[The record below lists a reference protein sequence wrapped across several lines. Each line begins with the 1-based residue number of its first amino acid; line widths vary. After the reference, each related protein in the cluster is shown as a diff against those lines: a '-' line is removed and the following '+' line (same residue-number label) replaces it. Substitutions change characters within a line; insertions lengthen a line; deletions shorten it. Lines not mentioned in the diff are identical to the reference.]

1 MNSFPVST
9 LTNDT
14 SFTQD
19 LVLDKQFLLLNS
31 ACSFNDKLKK
41 ALTDWGFDTVYSEG
55 SRRGVSASE
64 GLTSVPLP
72 SEFEIITIDENGNL
86 RSEKEIENEQ
96 KKNAGSNVKKAIEKA
111 QSSQENTEKS
121 RMTMVRTVYNEYIN
135 YITAVY
141 THYATHKVLSY
152 KELEEN
158 VKELCV
164 FIKDNRRFIL
174 RLTPAQ
180 DTITKN
186 YLISHSMRST
196 VIAIVI
202 GLQLRLPLSKLVDLG
217 ICCILHEIGQIR
229 LPPQLYMTDR
239 PLTPAERTKLATHT
253 ILGFNIVKENN
264 FPTQIQLGVLEHHE
278 RENGSGYPR
287 HLMGNQIDIFA
298 KIIAV
303 ACSFEA
309 ITAPRHFKQ
318 ARSSYEAM
326 IEILRNEGKQFDDT
340 VIKALLCSLSLFP
353 IGAYVYL
360 SNGKIAQVTDVNP
373 STPGNPIVSILGEK
387 DASGGPVTI
396 QTDNA
401 ANKIVR
407 ALNKQESADIIKA
420 LTARK

>member
-1 MNSFPVST
+1 MNSFSVAT
-9 LTNDT
+9 LNSDT
-14 SFTQD
+14 FFTQD
-19 LVLDKQFLLLNS
+19 LVLDKNFLLLNS
-31 ACSFNDKLKK
+31 ACPFNESLKK
-41 ALTDWGFDTVYSEG
+41 ALIDWDFKTVYSEG
-55 SRRGVSASE
+55 LHKGIAASE
-64 GLTSVPLP
+64 GAASIPLP
-72 SEFEIITIDENGNL
+72 SEFETITIDEAGNL
-86 RSEKEIENEQ
+86 KTEKEIENE
-96 KKNAGSNVKKAIEKA
+96 KKQNDVSNVKKVIAEA
-111 QSSQENTEKS
+111 HSAQENTEKS
-121 RMTMVRTVYNEYIN
+121 RMAVVRTVYNEYMN

-152 KELEEN
+152 KDLEDN

-164 FIKDNRRFIL
+164 FIKDNRRFVL
-174 RLTPAQ
+174 RLTPDQ

-202 GLQLRLPLSKLVDLG
+202 GLQLRLPLQKLIDLG

-229 LPPQLYMTDR
+229 LPPQLYMSDR
-239 PLTPAERTKLATHT
+239 RLTPSERTKLATHT

-287 HLMGNQIDIFA
+287 HLVGNQIDVFA

-303 ACSFEA
+303 TCSFEA

-326 IEILRNEGKQFDDT
+326 VEILRNEGKQFDDT

-373 STPGNPIVSILGEK
+373 NTPGNPIVSILGAK
-387 DASGGPVTI
+387 DTSGNPVTI
-396 QTDNA
+396 QTDNG